1 MQAVGGQGCGPG
13 CFAAEFMG
21 IVGIVQNVQV
31 DVYQRDVTRSCRGWV
46 LCCGCSLP
54 CACRLGDDIAG
65 FHPDALVR
73 PGNSRALRPPAPS
86 KHTGT
91 HKLRA

>member
-46 LCCGCSLP
+46 LCL
-54 CACRLGDDIAG
+54 RLQLAMCLCLSIG
-65 FHPDALVR
+65 
-73 PGNSRALRPPAPS
+73 
-86 KHTGT
+86 
-91 HKLRA
+91 